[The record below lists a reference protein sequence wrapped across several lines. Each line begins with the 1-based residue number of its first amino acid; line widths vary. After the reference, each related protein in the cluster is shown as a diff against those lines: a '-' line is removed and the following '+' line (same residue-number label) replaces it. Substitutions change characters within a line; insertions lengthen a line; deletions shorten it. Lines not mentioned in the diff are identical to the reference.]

1 MIDLEDKILGSW
13 LGMAVGDAMGQSVKG
28 LKPETVKQYF
38 KRVDGYK
45 DVRPYIGKGIKR
57 FRMPGLYGAPTQMAL
72 AVADV
77 LLKTK
82 KPDGGKICHQLL
94 ELSLHGPENYFGVY
108 RRPEGCF
115 YKNLQTLPHR
125 SDPLIADT
133 ATAFGTYAVMAVPL
147 ALHQRPQGLLKV
159 CSATALLMSR
169 HPWEIIGTVLLGFLV
184 AEFLTCEPPGEE
196 ETSGAPRDLIL
207 RAAKFCQEA
216 EDALQAGHPELR
228 GEAERDANAMS
239 KTFTDLHQNYADFP
253 QASQWIAANA
263 SSYSKIEIVHATQGY
278 ILTLLPLAVLLM
290 VDSPPNFSQVLT
302 RTLNLG
308 READKLGAWVGAM
321 AGAWHGL
328 QSIPQDWQ
336 SGLVNG
342 KEIRLRGQALE
353 RRRLHG
359 KAKLLLEMELGLTQ
373 KEAEERRRFLPKET
387 QKAPKK
393 GASPEDL
400 WEAEDPMAQLR
411 EDPQKKRQF
420 ERDKS
425 RKKRDRRQHP
435 GFLDEDE

>member
-1 MIDLEDKILGSW
+1 
-13 LGMAVGDAMGQSVKG
+13 
-28 LKPETVKQYF
+28 
-38 KRVDGYK
+38 
-45 DVRPYIGKGIKR
+45 
-57 FRMPGLYGAPTQMAL
+57 
-72 AVADV
+72 
-77 LLKTK
+77 
-82 KPDGGKICHQLL
+82 
-94 ELSLHGPENYFGVY
+94 
-108 RRPEGCF
+108 
-115 YKNLQTLPHR
+115 
-125 SDPLIADT
+125 
-133 ATAFGTYAVMAVPL
+133 
-147 ALHQRPQGLLKV
+147 
-159 CSATALLMSR
+159 
-169 HPWEIIGTVLLGFLV
+169 
-184 AEFLTCEPPGEE
+184 
-196 ETSGAPRDLIL
+196 
-207 RAAKFCQEA
+207 
-216 EDALQAGHPELR
+216 
-228 GEAERDANAMS
+228 
-239 KTFTDLHQNYADFP
+239 
-253 QASQWIAANA
+253 
-263 SSYSKIEIVHATQGY
+263 
-278 ILTLLPLAVLLM
+278 M

-342 KEIRLRGQALE
+342 KEIRLRGQGLE
-353 RRRLHG
+353 RRRLPG